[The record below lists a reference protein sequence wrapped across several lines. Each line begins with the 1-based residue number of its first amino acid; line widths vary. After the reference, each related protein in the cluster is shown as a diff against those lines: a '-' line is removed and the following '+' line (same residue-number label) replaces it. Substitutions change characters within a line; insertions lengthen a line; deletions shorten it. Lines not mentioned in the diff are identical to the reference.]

1 MYYFIIHTINTHTLY
16 QTNEATNFKEE
27 ILMKFLKRMAK
38 FLEYLFDCYNVS
50 VKVQSEGTINSDV
63 NKRYIFNVK
72 PKSGTKVN
80 SIFGCIPNIKACL
93 ECSLF
98 ESFVENEKIYL
109 AVSLDS
115 NNNNSLL
122 PILKSQVLQKTKM
135 QIPVALGYDVICR
148 PFLADLAQMPHIL
161 YGGATGMGKSVAL
174 QVLILSAIWK
184 NPSQKVNIII
194 FDVGANDLD
203 MFDGI
208 QHLTHPIVKDEIT
221 SVYVIEEIVKEMEK
235 RLKLSINEL
244 NELPAIIL
252 VIDEM
257 VSLLRNIEH
266 EKLYQTFTNALT
278 NLLRR
283 GRHAKIH
290 IVIGTQDPTKENL
303 KIASD
308 NITTRVA
315 FRCNNHYSS
324 QAIIGRSGAENL
336 KGKGSMAYV
345 SANCP
350 TPKHIQGAYITIEEL
365 EWAISLV
372 KDSKHDLSNK
382 FVIPEIEVP
391 EMQSDNSYDF
401 DVIVDETQ
409 NKELANII
417 MWTLSQ
423 QKVSANKLAD
433 KFRMGNRSYDIMD
446 KLCDMN
452 IVSEQHSKQ
461 PRRVIPTCIYDISSD
476 VLEFL
481 SKYGYSKE
489 TISETISK
497 RTQHK

>member
-1 MYYFIIHTINTHTLY
+1 
-16 QTNEATNFKEE
+16 
-27 ILMKFLKRMAK
+27 MKIKQIAK
-38 FLEYLFDCYNVS
+38 FIEYQFDCYKVY
-50 VKVQSEGTINSDV
+50 VKVQPEGTINIDV
-63 NKRYIFNVK
+63 NKRYIFNVR
-72 PKSGTKVN
+72 PKSGTKVKK
-80 SIFGCIPNIKACL
+80 IFDCMPDIKTCL
-93 ECSLF
+93 ECNLF
-98 ESFVENEKIYL
+98 EPFVENGKIYL

-135 QIPVALGYDVICR
+135 QIPVALGYDTMYR
-148 PFLADLAQMPHIL
+148 PFLADLTEMPHIL

-184 NPSQKVNIII
+184 NPSQKINLII

-203 MFDGI
+203 MFNGI
-208 QHLTHPIVKDEIT
+208 QQLSYPIVKDEIT
-221 SVYVIEEIVKEMEK
+221 SVYVIGEIVKEME
-235 RLKLSINEL
+235 RRISLSINEL
-244 NELPAIIL
+244 NKLPAIIL

-266 EKLYQTFTNALT
+266 EKLSQTFTYTLT

-315 FRCNNHYSS
+315 FHCNNHYSS
-324 QAIIGRSGAENL
+324 QAVIGQSGAENL
-336 KGKGSMAYV
+336 EGKGSMLYV
-345 SANCP
+345 SPDCP

-452 IVSEQHSKQ
+452 IVSEQYSKQ
-461 PRRVIPTCIYDISSD
+461 PRNVIPTHIDDISPE
-476 VLEFL
+476 VLELL
-481 SKYGYSKE
+481 SKYDYSKE
-489 TISETISK
+489 TISEVINK
-497 RTQHK
+497 RIQHE

>member
-1 MYYFIIHTINTHTLY
+1 
-16 QTNEATNFKEE
+16 
-27 ILMKFLKRMAK
+27 
-38 FLEYLFDCYNVS
+38 
-50 VKVQSEGTINSDV
+50 
-63 NKRYIFNVK
+63 
-72 PKSGTKVN
+72 
-80 SIFGCIPNIKACL
+80 
-93 ECSLF
+93 
-98 ESFVENEKIYL
+98 
-109 AVSLDS
+109 
-115 NNNNSLL
+115 
-122 PILKSQVLQKTKM
+122 
-135 QIPVALGYDVICR
+135 
-148 PFLADLAQMPHIL
+148 
-161 YGGATGMGKSVAL
+161 
-174 QVLILSAIWK
+174 
-184 NPSQKVNIII
+184 
-194 FDVGANDLD
+194 
-203 MFDGI
+203 
-208 QHLTHPIVKDEIT
+208 
-221 SVYVIEEIVKEMEK
+221 
-235 RLKLSINEL
+235 
-244 NELPAIIL
+244 
-252 VIDEM
+252 
-257 VSLLRNIEH
+257 
-266 EKLYQTFTNALT
+266 
-278 NLLRR
+278 
-283 GRHAKIH
+283 
-290 IVIGTQDPTKENL
+290 
-303 KIASD
+303 
-308 NITTRVA
+308 
-315 FRCNNHYSS
+315 
-324 QAIIGRSGAENL
+324 
-336 KGKGSMAYV
+336 MAYV

>member
-1 MYYFIIHTINTHTLY
+1 
-16 QTNEATNFKEE
+16 
-27 ILMKFLKRMAK
+27 MKFLKRMAK

-208 QHLTHPIVKDEIT
+208 QHLSHPIVKDEIT

-290 IVIGTQDPTKENL
+290 IVIATQDPTKANL
-303 KIASD
+303 KMAYD

-324 QAIIGRSGAENL
+324 QSVIGQSGAENL
-336 KGKGSMAYV
+336 EGKGSMLYV
-345 SANCP
+345 SVDCP
-350 TPKHIQGAYITIEEL
+350 TPKGIQGAYITIEEL

-372 KDSKHDLSNK
+372 KSSKHDLSNK
-382 FVIPEIEVP
+382 FVIS
-391 EMQSDNSYDF
+391 EMQSNNTCFFDIT
-401 DVIVDETQ
+401 DVIVDETSS
-409 NKELANII
+409 KEFTNII

-423 QKVSANKLAD
+423 QKVSANTD
-433 KFRMGNRSYDIMD
+433 KFKMGNRSYNIMN
-446 KLCDMN
+446 KLCDMK
-452 IVSEQHSKQ
+452 IVSEQYSKQ
-461 PRRVIPTCIYDISSD
+461 PRNVIPTCINDISTEI
-476 VLEFL
+476 LELL

-489 TISETISK
+489 TISEVISK
-497 RTQHK
+497 RIQHE